1 MSDVLVL
8 DLGAV
13 IKGNCSIADAKMK
26 DKVIV
31 LSYSHGVTLP
41 HQGDASQAERT
52 AGRPSFT
59 EMSFSKMSDLST
71 TEMYKAC
78 TQGTKIGTAL
88 LHVGRV
94 ENGVYMNF
102 FTYTM
107 TNAMISS
114 ISTSGGGGLPS
125 DSFTIS
131 FTKIQCDFTA
141 QKPDSTQRGT
151 GTWNWNLETMK
162 AD

>member
-8 DLGAV
+8 DMGAV
-13 IKGNCSIADAKMK
+13 IKGNCTIADPKLK

-41 HQGDASQAERT
+41 HQGDISNTERT

-78 TQGTKIGTAL
+78 TQGTKIGVAKL
-88 LHVGRV
+88 NVGRV

-107 TNAMISS
+107 TDAMISS

-131 FTKIQCDFTA
+131 FSKIQCDFTQQQA
-141 QKPDSTQRGT
+141 DSTAKGT
-151 GTWNWNLETMK
+151 GTWNWNLSTMK

>member
-1 MSDVLVL
+1 MSDVLIL
-8 DLGAV
+8 DLGTT
-13 IKGNCSIADAKMK
+13 IKGNCQVNKFT

-31 LSYSHGVTLP
+31 LSYSHS
-41 HQGDASQAERT
+41 ASIPLQMDSANTERT
-52 AGRPSFT
+52 AGRPQFS

-78 TQGTKIGTAL
+78 SQGTKIGTAT

-94 ENGVYMNF
+94 ENGVYMSF
-102 FTYTM
+102 LKYEL

-114 ISTSGGGGLPS
+114 ISTSGGGGIPS
-125 DSFTIS
+125 DSFSIS
-131 FTKIQCDFTA
+131 FSKIKCDYTQ
-141 QKPDSTQRGT
+141 QKSDSTAKGT

>member
-1 MSDVLVL
+1 MSDVLIL

-13 IKGNCSIADAKMK
+13 IKGNCQITGYV

-41 HQGDASQAERT
+41 HQPDAANTERT
-52 AGRPSFT
+52 AGRPAFT
-59 EMSFSKMSDLST
+59 AMSFSKMSDLST

-78 TQGTKIGTAL
+78 TQGTKIGTAK

-94 ENGVYMNF
+94 ENGNYMAF
-102 FTYTM
+102 LTYEF
-107 TNAMISS
+107 TNAMIAS
-114 ISTSGGGGLPS
+114 ISTSGGGGVPS
-125 DSFTIS
+125 DSFTLN
-131 FTKIQCDFTA
+131 FTKIKVDYTK
-141 QKPDSTQRGT
+141 QKADSTNAGT
-151 GTWNWNLETMK
+151 ATWNWNLETVK

>member
-1 MSDVLVL
+1 MSDVLIL

-13 IKGNCSIADAKMK
+13 IKGNSMVNGFV
-26 DKVIV
+26 DKIIV

-41 HQGDASQAERT
+41 HQPDSANSERT

-59 EMSFSKMSDLST
+59 EISFSKMSDLST

-78 TQGTKIGTAL
+78 TQGTKIGAAK

-94 ENGVYMNF
+94 ENGVYMPF
-102 FTYTM
+102 FTYEM

-114 ISTSGGGGLPS
+114 ISTSGGGGVPS
-125 DSFTIS
+125 DSFTIN
-131 FTKIQCDFTA
+131 FTKIKADYTK
-141 QKPDSTQRGT
+141 QKADSTQAGT